1 MYCLVSVNLWKCGL
15 CLKLTVTYMIG
26 DNTEHELE
34 WKKLGKRISTLTQR
48 HNDKYNFE
56 LC

>member
-26 DNTEHELE
+26 DKTAHEVE
-34 WKKLGKRISTLTQR
+34 CRKIDKSFSTLT
-48 HNDKYNFE
+48 
-56 LC
+56 

>member
-26 DNTEHELE
+26 DNTKHELE
-34 WKKLGKRISTLTQR
+34 WKKLGKRISKLTQR
-48 HNDKYNFE
+48 NNDKYNFE